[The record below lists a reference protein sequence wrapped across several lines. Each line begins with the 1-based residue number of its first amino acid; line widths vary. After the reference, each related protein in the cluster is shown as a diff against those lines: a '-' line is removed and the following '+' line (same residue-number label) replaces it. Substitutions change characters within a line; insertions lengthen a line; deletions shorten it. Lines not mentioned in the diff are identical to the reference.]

1 MPDKEVN
8 RAKLR
13 AVIAAKQIA
22 RGGIDQAYT
31 KLDDYKRL
39 KKRLSKQ
46 KKDVGSV
53 DIQIEALENELEKL
67 EESIAS
73 AQLGTNIEA
82 GGGFSSGG
90 CAGGD

>member
-1 MPDKEVN
+1 MPDKEAN
-8 RAKLR
+8 RTKLR
-13 AVIAAKQIA
+13 AVIAAKKIT
-22 RGGIDQAYT
+22 RGGIDQAYI

-39 KKRLSKQ
+39 RKSLIKQ
-46 KKDVGSV
+46 KKDVGSL

-82 GGGFSSGG
+82 SGGFSSGG

>member
-1 MPDKEVN
+1 MPDKEAN
-8 RAKLR
+8 RTKLR
-13 AVIAAKQIA
+13 AVIAAKKIT

-39 KKRLSKQ
+39 RKSLIKQ
-46 KKDVGSV
+46 KKDVGSL

-82 GGGFSSGG
+82 SGGFSSGG
-90 CAGGD
+90 CTGGD

>member
-1 MPDKEVN
+1 MPDKEAN
-8 RAKLR
+8 RTKLR
-13 AVIAAKQIA
+13 AVIAAKKIT

-39 KKRLSKQ
+39 RKSLIKQ
-46 KKDVGSV
+46 KKDVCSL

-82 GGGFSSGG
+82 SGGFSSGG

>member
-1 MPDKEVN
+1 MPDKEAS
-8 RAKLR
+8 RTKLR

-22 RGGIDQAYT
+22 RGGVDQAYA
-31 KLDDYKRL
+31 KLDEYKKRR
-39 KKRLSKQ
+39 KRLSKQ
-46 KKDVGSV
+46 KKDVSLM
-53 DIQIEALENELEKL
+53 DIQIEALEDELEKL
-67 EESIAS
+67 EENIAN

>member
-1 MPDKEVN
+1 MPDKEAN
-8 RAKLR
+8 RTKLR
-13 AVIAAKQIA
+13 AFIAAKKIT

-39 KKRLSKQ
+39 RKSLIKQ
-46 KKDVGSV
+46 KKDVCSL

-82 GGGFSSGG
+82 SGGFSSGG